1 MNMSQT
7 HVTRTEKKIKK
18 KKKKKKNLF
27 KVTVVI
33 TDIRAH
39 KSRKHAENTKKYI
52 KYTY

>member
-7 HVTRTEKKIKK
+7 HVTRTDKNLK

-27 KVTVVI
+27 KFTVVI

-52 KYTY
+52 K